1 MKQAGWINELIARL
15 TDSAPNDNT
24 TTNRTLDADV
34 STFPRGGE
42 RLFLVGP
49 MERNG

>member
-24 TTNRTLDADV
+24 TTNRTLDADE

-42 RLFLVGP
+42 RLFLVSQIAQDW
-49 MERNG
+49 